1 MTAGPPGGYGGPVFK
16 KQLVLCTKMPQEAA
30 EKGADMT
37 KKHMI
42 ISIGRECGCGGHEI
56 GEKIAEHYGLK
67 LYDSNLVEILA
78 KRYDLDQE
86 KLMALEERVTGHLL
100 PARQN
105 GFAKQYGSL
114 MNAFTKSDRLFMMER
129 NLIRE
134 LAQKESFVIVGRAAN
149 AILADNP
156 DVLRVYVYAS
166 QELLRKIRNVDKVR
180 RNYFNYYSD
189 KVWASSDAHDFMI
202 DTSLLGIDDTVDVIL
217 GIADRKFNSKV
228 VSITKTA

>member
-1 MTAGPPGGYGGPVFK
+1 
-16 KQLVLCTKMPQEAA
+16 MPQEAA

-166 QELLRKIRNVDKVR
+166 QEFRLVQARKRFNLNSDEELLRKIRNVDKVR

>member
-1 MTAGPPGGYGGPVFK
+1 
-16 KQLVLCTKMPQEAA
+16 MPQEAA

-166 QELLRKIRNVDKVR
+166 QGKIRNVDKVR

>member
-1 MTAGPPGGYGGPVFK
+1 
-16 KQLVLCTKMPQEAA
+16 
-30 EKGADMT
+30 MT

-166 QELLRKIRNVDKVR
+166 QGKIRNVDKVR

-202 DTSLLGIDDTVDVIL
+202 DTSPTRSGLPAMPTT
-217 GIADRKFNSKV
+217 S
-228 VSITKTA
+228 